1 MNRLLPAALALC
13 LGALPALADEFTD
26 TLESALKAYRDG
38 DIKAA
43 GEDLGYAT
51 KLLGSQRAVA
61 LGALLPP
68 APSGW
73 TRTDD
78 NTEDAAI
85 GMAIFGGGTTVGAT
99 YSDGTDDIKLTLM
112 ADSPM
117 ISGMGAM
124 ITGMAAMGGGK
135 PLRITRVEF
144 GQNHG
149 ELHGSAIMTPDGV
162 VLTLNM
168 ELARRLSVP
177 AGDII
182 GHTIYDFLPPEGIVW
197 ARVENSQAI
206 GSKGQPA
213 PESYFL
219 PFVVGEL

>member
-1 MNRLLPAALALC
+1 MHRLTSATVAFALAFAMPAA
-13 LGALPALADEFTD
+13 ADEFTD

-99 YSDGTDDIKLTLM
+99 YSDGTVDIKLTLM

-135 PLRITRVEF
+135 PLRINRVEF
-144 GQNHG
+144 GQNDG
-149 ELHGSAIMTPDGV
+149 ELQGIVKDKVMISVSGSAPVEKKTALIETMDFQA
-162 VLTLNM
+162 
-168 ELARRLSVP
+168 LA
-177 AGDII
+177 D
-182 GHTIYDFLPPEGIVW
+182 Y
-197 ARVENSQAI
+197 
-206 GSKGQPA
+206 
-213 PESYFL
+213 
-219 PFVVGEL
+219 